1 MTTVN
6 ANVRGELARLADEKA
21 AGIREGFAANV
32 NQLPAFYFDKPIVKL
47 TARERGYMI
56 GREFRLEEMEGA
68 DLDSFWP
75 SLEDEPCGNDIFAG
89 VYPVSGEPSEPV
101 DDKRAT
107 C

>member
-6 ANVRGELARLADEKA
+6 ANVKSELARLADEKA

-32 NQLPAFYFDKPIVKL
+32 NQLPAFYFDKPLVKL
-47 TARERGYMI
+47 TARERGYVI

-75 SLEDEPCGNDIFAG
+75 SLADCPDGVDILREKYGA
-89 VYPVSGEPSEPV
+89 PTGEPE
-101 DDKRAT
+101 
-107 C
+107 